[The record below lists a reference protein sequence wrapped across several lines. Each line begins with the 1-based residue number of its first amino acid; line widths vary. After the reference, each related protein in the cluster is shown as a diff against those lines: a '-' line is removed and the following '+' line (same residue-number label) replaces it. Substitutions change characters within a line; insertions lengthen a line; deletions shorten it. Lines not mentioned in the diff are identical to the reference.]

1 MNSNMRNVYWIMG
14 PTSSGK
20 TTIAELFTQ
29 KLKILNVPIIHFDGD
44 EVRNFFSSE
53 FGFSNDERLRVIKT
67 LVLLANKSLS
77 AGLNVVISA
86 LTAYDDARKY
96 VDNNVNNLIK
106 VYIKCDI
113 ETCKLRDPKGL
124 YHAAKKGEIDTLVG
138 FNSEYLPPK
147 HPDLTINT
155 DFTSVI
161 TCVEQLLTFS
171 KHIHE

>member
-1 MNSNMRNVYWIMG
+1 MG
-14 PTSSGK
+14 RGIDRSGSDNRLEGISPSQTSWGR
-20 TTIAELFTQ
+20 
-29 KLKILNVPIIHFDGD
+29 GD
-44 EVRNFFSSE
+44 AFNPR
-53 FGFSNDERLRVIKT
+53 
-67 LVLLANKSLS
+67 SLS
-77 AGLNVVISA
+77 RPWIRVVGETVVISA
-86 LTAYDDARKY
+86 LTAYYDARNY

-124 YHAAKKGEIDTLVG
+124 YHAARKGEIDTLVG